1 MFDCSPPATASER
14 ATGTGLMRV
23 LVVDDL
29 VSVDRPP
36 GVTLRSE
43 SGSSSII
50 IRFSSMAHAPA
61 ALHGVDLAVLDVA
74 VLERDG
80 LHPLRRLLGAN
91 PRVGVLV
98 IATSLSVGLPA
109 HTPEPSA
116 PELSKT
122 SPRIAQVIRT
132 LGHLALDVER
142 RRLTRQHSRD
152 PQARTGVAR
161 LTARERDVLTA
172 LADGLTDR
180 EIAQRL
186 SVSTDT
192 IRKHMVHI
200 LAKLR
205 VHSRAQALVFA
216 VRHGVVTI
224 D

>member
-1 MFDCSPPATASER
+1 
-14 ATGTGLMRV
+14 MRV

-29 VSVDRPP
+29 GSVDWPP
-36 GVTLRSE
+36 AVTLRSE
-43 SGSSSII
+43 SGSSII
-50 IRFSSMAHAPA
+50 IRFSSMARAPA
-61 ALHGVDLAVLDVA
+61 ALHGFDLAVLDIA

-80 LHPLRRLLGAN
+80 LHPLRKLLAAN
-91 PRVGVLV
+91 PQAGVLV
-98 IATSLSVGLPA
+98 VATSLSVGLPA
-109 HTPEPSA
+109 RTPEPA
-116 PELSKT
+116 VPDLSKT

-132 LGHLALDVER
+132 LGHLAFDVER
-142 RRLTRQHSRD
+142 RRLTRQSSRD

-180 EIAQRL
+180 QIAQRL

-224 D
+224 G

>member
-1 MFDCSPPATASER
+1 
-14 ATGTGLMRV
+14 MRV

-29 VSVDRPP
+29 GSVDRPP
-36 GVTLRSE
+36 AVTLRSE
-43 SGSSSII
+43 SGSIII
-50 IRFSSMAHAPA
+50 IRFSSMARAPA
-61 ALHGVDLAVLDVA
+61 ALHGFDLAVLDIA

-80 LHPLRRLLGAN
+80 LNLLRKLLAAN
-91 PRVGVLV
+91 PQAGVLV
-98 IATSLSVGLPA
+98 VATSLSAGLPA
-109 HTPEPSA
+109 RTPEPAA

-142 RRLTRQHSRD
+142 RRLTRQRSRD

-180 EIAQRL
+180 QIAQRL

-224 D
+224 G